1 MLGKNSVL
9 EKFNKY
15 NWEYVSIYNIS
26 IVFHK
31 VHRGTNEEREW
42 QGNERSGTG
51 DEQWIRGERGR
62 GAYHCIVYKG
72 HSNNLYVPLGYS
84 PNDSIEY

>member
-15 NWEYVSIYNIS
+15 NCEYVSIYNIS

-51 DEQWIRGERGR
+51 DEQWTREERDGGCITVYIRG
-62 GAYHCIVYKG
+62 IPTI
-72 HSNNLYVPLGYS
+72 NTFP
-84 PNDSIEY
+84 